1 MYFSEEL
8 ISEIIEK
15 NDIVDVISQYM
26 NLKKSG
32 RNYVGLCP
40 FHSEKTPSF
49 NVSPDKQLFYCF
61 GCGVG
66 GNVSTFIQK
75 IEKLNYPE
83 SLAFLAE
90 RAGIELK
97 VAPNEKEKEKSRRKK
112 LLYKINREAARF
124 FYNNL
129 KIQSPAIKYLKDRGL
144 SIDTIRKFGLGYSLD
159 SWDSLKKYLAAK
171 GISPELVCSAGLLVK
186 KNNSDDYYDRFRNR
200 IMFPIIDLKG
210 NVIAF
215 GGRVMDDSK
224 PKYLNSPETE
234 IYIKGNN
241 IYGLNLVKN
250 IKDLKNIIVVEG
262 YMDAISLHQY
272 GVNNVVA
279 SLGTAFT
286 ENQARLLKR
295 YANEII
301 IAYDSDAAGQ
311 AATLKGLAI
320 LEKEGCNVKVIRLPK
335 GKDPDE
341 FVRQEGLE
349 AFNDLI
355 EKSMSLIDYKI
366 YNLKQNTDITNIEGR
381 VRFIKQL
388 ASILIGL
395 DSPAEIDAYIKK
407 YSKEMQISEMAIYDE
422 LNKIKKR
429 YTSGNSRNNI
439 LDRNSITNNGNKTIS
454 GELVAEIKLLNICIQ
469 DKNRA
474 ENIFNQI
481 KPDYF
486 TSTINKK
493 IAEIINLK
501 IKEGKMISAGEI
513 IIHLENEEDVKKA
526 AEILS
531 IEMTDNDLKLVDS
544 YIDKLYQAHIQKRI
558 EELTKKMNEYY
569 EIGDKDK
576 SNELF
581 KEIMELQKKK
591 NSVLE
596 GRGLNEER

>member
-26 NLKKSG
+26 KLKKSG
-32 RNYVGLCP
+32 RNYIGLCP

-83 SLAFLAE
+83 SLTFLAE
-90 RAGIELK
+90 RAGIEIK

-129 KIQSPAIKYLKDRGL
+129 KSNASAIKYLKDRGL
-144 SIDTIRKFGLGYSLD
+144 SIEIVKKFGLGYSLD
-159 SWDSLKKYLAAK
+159 SWDSLKNFMAAN
-171 GISPELVCSAGLLVK
+171 GISSELVYSAGLLIK
-186 KNNSDDYYDRFRNR
+186 KSNGADYYDRFRNR

-272 GVNNVVA
+272 GINNVVA

-311 AATLKGLAI
+311 AATQKGLAI

>member
-26 NLKKSG
+26 KLKKSG
-32 RNYVGLCP
+32 RNYIGLCP

-83 SLAFLAE
+83 SLTFLAE
-90 RAGIELK
+90 RAGIEIK
-97 VAPNEKEKEKSRRKK
+97 VASSEKEKERTRRRK

-129 KIQSPAIKYLKDRGL
+129 KSNASAIKYLKDRGL
-144 SIDTIRKFGLGYSLD
+144 SIEIVKKFGLGYSLD
-159 SWDSLKKYLAAK
+159 SWDSLKNFMAAN
-171 GISPELVCSAGLLVK
+171 GISSELVYSAGLLIK
-186 KNNSDDYYDRFRNR
+186 KSNGADYYDRFRNR

-272 GVNNVVA
+272 GINNVVA

-311 AATLKGLAI
+311 AATQKGLAI

>member
-26 NLKKSG
+26 KLKKSG
-32 RNYVGLCP
+32 RNYIGLCP

-83 SLAFLAE
+83 SLTFLAE
-90 RAGIELK
+90 RAGIEIK
-97 VAPNEKEKEKSRRKK
+97 VASSEKEKERTRRRK

-129 KIQSPAIKYLKDRGL
+129 KSNASAIKYLKDRGL
-144 SIDTIRKFGLGYSLD
+144 SIEIVKKFGLGYSLD
-159 SWDSLKKYLAAK
+159 SWDSLKNFMAAN
-171 GISPELVCSAGLLVK
+171 GISSELVYSAGLLIK
-186 KNNSDDYYDRFRNR
+186 KSNGADYYDRFRNR

-341 FVRQEGLE
+341 FIRQEGLE
-349 AFNDLI
+349 AFNELI

-422 LNKIKKR
+422 LNKLKKR

-439 LDRNSITNNGNKTIS
+439 LDRNSITINGNKTIT
-454 GELVAEIKLLNICIQ
+454 GELIAEIKLLNICIQ

>member
-26 NLKKSG
+26 NLRRRG
-32 RNYVGLCP
+32 NNYVGLCP

-75 IEKLNYPE
+75 IEKMNYPE
-83 SLAFLAE
+83 SLNFLAE
-90 RAGIELK
+90 RVGIEVK
-97 VAPNEKEKEKSRRKK
+97 GTSNKKEKERIRRRN
-112 LLYKINREAARF
+112 LLYKINKMAARF
-124 FYNNL
+124 FYDNLNN
-129 KIQSPAIKYLKDRGL
+129 QSSAMKYLRDRGL
-144 SIDTIRKFGLGYSLD
+144 SIDIIKKFGLGYSLD
-159 SWDSLKKYLAAK
+159 SWDSIKKYMDAN
-171 GISPELVCSAGLLVK
+171 GISPELAYSAGLLAK
-186 KNNSDDYYDRFRNR
+186 KTNNDDYYDRFRNR

-215 GGRVMDDSK
+215 GGRVMDDSI

-234 IYIKGNN
+234 IYSKGNN
-241 IYGLNLVKN
+241 IYGLNLVKKIRN
-250 IKDLKNIIVVEG
+250 LKNIIVVEG
-262 YMDAISLHQY
+262 YIDAISLHQY
-272 GVNNVVA
+272 GINNVVA

-341 FVRQEGLE
+341 YIRQEGLDS
-349 AFNDLI
+349 FNELI
-355 EKSMSLIDYKI
+355 ENCMSLIDYKI
-366 YNLKQNTDITNIEGR
+366 YNLKQNTDIATIEGR
-381 VRFIKQL
+381 VKFIKQL
-388 ASILIGL
+388 ASILIVL

-407 YSKEMQISEMAIYDE
+407 YSKEMQINERAIYDE
-422 LNKIKKR
+422 LNKIKKKH
-429 YTSGNSRNNI
+429 TSGNNRHNIVDRNNI
-439 LDRNSITNNGNKTIS
+439 TNNRKKVIS
-454 GELVAEIKLLNICIQ
+454 GELIAEKKLLNICIQ

-486 TSTINKK
+486 NSPINKK

-513 IIHLENEEDVKKA
+513 IIHLENEEDTKKA
-526 AEILS
+526 AEIFS
-531 IEMTDNDLKLVDS
+531 IDITDNDLKLVDS
-544 YIDKLYQAHIQKRI
+544 YIDKLCQAHIRKRI
-558 EELTKKMNEYY
+558 EELTKK
-569 EIGDKDK
+569 
-576 SNELF
+576 
-581 KEIMELQKKK
+581 
-591 NSVLE
+591 
-596 GRGLNEER
+596 

>member
-234 IYIKGNN
+234 IYSKGSN

-272 GVNNVVA
+272 GINNVVA

>member
-26 NLKKSG
+26 KLKKSG
-32 RNYVGLCP
+32 RNYIGLCP

-83 SLAFLAE
+83 SLTFLAE
-90 RAGIELK
+90 RAGIEIK
-97 VAPNEKEKEKSRRKK
+97 VASSEKEKERTRRRK

-129 KIQSPAIKYLKDRGL
+129 KSNASAIKYLKDRGL
-144 SIDTIRKFGLGYSLD
+144 SIEIVKKFGLGYSLD
-159 SWDSLKKYLAAK
+159 SWDSLKNFMAAN
-171 GISPELVCSAGLLVK
+171 GISSELVYSAGLLIK
-186 KNNSDDYYDRFRNR
+186 KSNGADYYDRFRNR

-341 FVRQEGLE
+341 FIRQEGLE
-349 AFNDLI
+349 AFNELI

-388 ASILIGL
+388 SSILIGL

-422 LNKIKKR
+422 LNKLKKR

-439 LDRNSITNNGNKTIS
+439 LDRNSITINGNKTIT
-454 GELVAEIKLLNICIQ
+454 GELIAEIKLLNICIQ

-486 TSTINKK
+486 TSAINKK

-513 IIHLENEEDVKKA
+513 IIHLENEEDIKKA

-531 IEMTDNDLKLVDS
+531 IEITDNDFKLIDS

-591 NSVLE
+591 NSFLE

>member
-26 NLKKSG
+26 KLKKSG
-32 RNYVGLCP
+32 RNYIGLCP

-83 SLAFLAE
+83 SLTFLAE
-90 RAGIELK
+90 RAGIEIK
-97 VAPNEKEKEKSRRKK
+97 VASSEKEKERTRRRK

-129 KIQSPAIKYLKDRGL
+129 KSNASAIKYLKDRGL
-144 SIDTIRKFGLGYSLD
+144 SIEIVKKFGLGYSLD
-159 SWDSLKKYLAAK
+159 SWDSLKNFMAAN
-171 GISPELVCSAGLLVK
+171 GISSELVYSAGLLIK
-186 KNNSDDYYDRFRNR
+186 KSNGADYYDRFRNR

-341 FVRQEGLE
+341 FIRQEGLE
-349 AFNDLI
+349 AFNELI

-388 ASILIGL
+388 SSILIGL

-422 LNKIKKR
+422 LNKLKKR

-439 LDRNSITNNGNKTIS
+439 LDRNSITINGNKTIT
-454 GELVAEIKLLNICIQ
+454 GELIAEIKLLNICIQ

>member
-26 NLKKSG
+26 KLKKSG
-32 RNYVGLCP
+32 RNYIGLCP

-83 SLAFLAE
+83 SLTFLAE
-90 RAGIELK
+90 RAGIEIK
-97 VAPNEKEKEKSRRKK
+97 VASSEKEKERTRRRK

-129 KIQSPAIKYLKDRGL
+129 KSNASAIKYLKDRGL
-144 SIDTIRKFGLGYSLD
+144 SIEIVKKFGLGYSLD
-159 SWDSLKKYLAAK
+159 SWDSLKNFMAAN
-171 GISPELVCSAGLLVK
+171 GISSELVYSAGLLIK
-186 KNNSDDYYDRFRNR
+186 KSNGADYYDRFRNR

-341 FVRQEGLE
+341 FIRQEGLE

-388 ASILIGL
+388 SSILIGL

-422 LNKIKKR
+422 LNKLKKR

-439 LDRNSITNNGNKTIS
+439 LDRNSITINGNKTIT
-454 GELVAEIKLLNICIQ
+454 GELIAEIKLLNICIQ

>member
-26 NLKKSG
+26 KLKKSG
-32 RNYVGLCP
+32 RNYIGLCP

-83 SLAFLAE
+83 SLTFLAE
-90 RAGIELK
+90 RAGIEIK

-129 KIQSPAIKYLKDRGL
+129 KSNASAIKYLKDRGL
-144 SIDTIRKFGLGYSLD
+144 SIEIVKKFGLGYSLD
-159 SWDSLKKYLAAK
+159 SWDSLKNFMAAN
-171 GISPELVCSAGLLVK
+171 GISSELVYSAGLLIK
-186 KNNSDDYYDRFRNR
+186 KSNGADYYDRFRNR

-341 FVRQEGLE
+341 FIRQEGLE
-349 AFNDLI
+349 AFNELI

-388 ASILIGL
+388 SSILIGL

-422 LNKIKKR
+422 LNKLKKR

-439 LDRNSITNNGNKTIS
+439 LDRNSITINGNKTIT
-454 GELVAEIKLLNICIQ
+454 GELIAEIKLLNICIQ